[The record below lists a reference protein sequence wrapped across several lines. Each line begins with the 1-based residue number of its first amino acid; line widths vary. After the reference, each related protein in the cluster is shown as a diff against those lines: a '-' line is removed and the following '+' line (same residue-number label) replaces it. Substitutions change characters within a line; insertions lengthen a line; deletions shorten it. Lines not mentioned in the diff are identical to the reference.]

1 MSIPLIY
8 VLQPGDDP
16 QEEVKKF
23 ASDRNHILTFV
34 SLGKGQGEQA
44 RKAILESLSAGT
56 WVILQNCHLAL
67 SWLPQLEALIEQ
79 IQVQLE
85 KRDKDKEF
93 KVNIDFRLWL
103 TTASTPDFPQQ
114 LLMDGVKI
122 TKDPPKGVKDNIL

>member
-1 MSIPLIY
+1 
-8 VLQPGDDP
+8 
-16 QEEVKKF
+16 
-23 ASDRNHILTFV
+23 
-34 SLGKGQGEQA
+34 
-44 RKAILESLSAGT
+44 
-56 WVILQNCHLAL
+56 
-67 SWLPQLEALIEQ
+67 LEALIEQ